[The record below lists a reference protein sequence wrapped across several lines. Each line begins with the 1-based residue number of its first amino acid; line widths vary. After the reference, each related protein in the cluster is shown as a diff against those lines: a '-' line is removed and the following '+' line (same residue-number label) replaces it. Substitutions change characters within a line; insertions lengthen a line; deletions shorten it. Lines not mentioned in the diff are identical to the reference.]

1 MISLIKIN
9 LLPYREAL
17 LQKQKQQFKSLML
30 LCLLGGVVAAGLGWF
45 YLNQIINSQTE
56 RNQVLT
62 QGIADLDK
70 EIQEINRLEQEKANF
85 LARKRKVEELETQR
99 FEAAR
104 LLDTLNTVIPEGAYL
119 TNIEGKD
126 ALTYNIHG
134 KAISDSKI
142 AIFMRAIPSTGLFNT
157 PELVSIKKTDDSQ
170 EFVLKVNV
178 NRLAPAA
185 ASQTAPT
192 AQ

>member
-9 LLPYREAL
+9 LLPYREAQ

-30 LCLLGGVVAAGLGWF
+30 LCFLCGLAAAGLGWF
-45 YLNQIINSQTE
+45 YLNQTIDTHTE

-70 EIQEINRLEQEKANF
+70 EIQEIEKLELEKANF

-104 LLDTLNTVIPEGAYL
+104 LLDTLNTVIPEGVYL
-119 TNIEGKD
+119 TNIAGQD
-126 ALTYNIHG
+126 ALNYNLYG

-142 AIFMRAIPSTGLFNT
+142 AMFMRAIPSTGLFNN
-157 PELVSIKKTDDSQ
+157 PELVSIKKTDDAQ
-170 EFVLKVNV
+170 DFVLKMTL
-178 NRLAPAA
+178 NRQAAPP
-185 ASQTAPT
+185 APVP